1 MSSLR
6 NLLIVCSLVLTSV
19 GFAQAEECGPRDI
32 NGKKYTCCKKSTQK
46 FGPACDA
53 NVKVGEALRCNEK
66 KTETTYECT
75 EVSEKKPENK
85 SEKKAENKK

>member
-1 MSSLR
+1 MSSFR
-6 NLLIVCSLVLTSV
+6 NLLIACSLVLASA

-46 FGPACDA
+46 VGPACDA
-53 NVKVGEALRCNEK
+53 NVKVGEAMKCGE
-66 KTETTYECT
+66 KTEITYECT
-75 EVSEKKPENK
+75 EVSDKKPENK

>member
-1 MSSLR
+1 MSSFR
-6 NLLIVCSLVLTSV
+6 TFLIACSLALASAGVAHADDCS
-19 GFAQAEECGPRDI
+19 PRDI